1 MIAGAENSK
10 NCAVCLEELDSHS
23 GRNRVTFSCGHVF
36 GRTCAAEWAKVKPQ
50 CPLCRHWLTA
60 EDRLALQLP
69 VHRKIHER
77 SVWLMRAFTAIAFC
91 CCQFGG
97 LHSAVRLVR
106 VLVKPPLVAAA
117 ASVFFQHRAVR
128 RLSELVIENSPAI
141 VASLAGIPAGVAAAE
156 SV

>member
-50 CPLCRHWLTA
+50 CPLCRQWLTVA
-60 EDRLALQLP
+60 DRRALHPP

-77 SVWLMRAFTAIAFC
+77 NVWLMKAFTAIAFC

-97 LHSAVRLVR
+97 LHSAARLVR
-106 VLVKPPLVAAA
+106 VLAKPPLLAAA
-117 ASVFFQHRAVR
+117 ASMFFQHRAVR
-128 RLSELVIENSPAI
+128 RLSELVIGNPPAI
-141 VASLAGIPAGVAAAE
+141 VAFLTDIPAGVAAAE
-156 SV
+156 AV